1 MVGCKGLALRFDLS
15 LEVAEE
21 VIPVP
26 RGVRFLER
34 KKDTKRGEDCALLCL
49 LPWPI

>member
-1 MVGCKGLALRFDLS
+1 MVGYKGLVLRFNLS
-15 LEVAEE
+15 LEVAED

-26 RGVRFLER
+26 RGVRFPER
-34 KKDTKRGEDCALLCL
+34 KKDTKREDCALLCL